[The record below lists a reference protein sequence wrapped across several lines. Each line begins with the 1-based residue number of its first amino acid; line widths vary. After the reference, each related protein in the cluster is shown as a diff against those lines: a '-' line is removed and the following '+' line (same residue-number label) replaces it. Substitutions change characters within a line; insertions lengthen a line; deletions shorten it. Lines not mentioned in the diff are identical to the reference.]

1 MQVNNLQFEIQS
13 EQNNRLVAA
22 VEAFLISFFAIIT
35 ALLLPQLLF
44 QFLMQNPDFNP
55 NQSAL
60 LNNIP
65 VVAYGVATFFVLYAL
80 LGNFLRV
87 RRIRQ
92 LKQDLELMQFAFND
106 DGLEDSNALA
116 EALAETSKEEKS
128 VAKSASKSSA
138 KTTKRASTR
147 KSGAVKRRTAAKKTT
162 TRRSTKKAE

>member
-55 NQSAL
+55 NQSSL

-65 VVAYGVATFFVLYAL
+65 VISYGVATFFVLYAL

-92 LKQDLELMQFAFND
+92 LKQDLELMQFAFD
-106 DGLEDSNALA
+106 DDSIEDSNALA
-116 EALAETSKEEKS
+116 EALAETAKVEKTS
-128 VAKSASKSSA
+128 SKSAA
-138 KTTKRASTR
+138 KTTKRTASAG
-147 KSGAVKRRTAAKKTT
+147 KSGTTKRRTAVKKTT
-162 TRRSTKKAE
+162 ARRSTKKAE